1 MPLPLPSRPIKAI
14 STTTPT
20 AFNSSQVDE
29 LEFKEERGRLSNE
42 SEVKEEEDNI
52 TQANEFLNKDLE
64 ELGQDRL
71 DKEEINKSDIKKEV
85 SEEFK
90 TSKYFRQLIIDSK
103 GNLSLPFKKVV
114 NTLTYSSYAYSIYN
128 NISLLYYS
136 T

>member
-20 AFNSSQVDE
+20 AFNSSQVNKS
-29 LEFKEERGRLSNE
+29 EFKEEQGRLSNE

-52 TQANEFLNKDLE
+52 TQANEFLDQDLK

-71 DKEEINKSDIKKEV
+71 DKEEINKSDIEKEV

-90 TSKYFRQLIIDSK
+90 TSKYFR
-103 GNLSLPFKKVV
+103 
-114 NTLTYSSYAYSIYN
+114 
-128 NISLLYYS
+128 
-136 T
+136 